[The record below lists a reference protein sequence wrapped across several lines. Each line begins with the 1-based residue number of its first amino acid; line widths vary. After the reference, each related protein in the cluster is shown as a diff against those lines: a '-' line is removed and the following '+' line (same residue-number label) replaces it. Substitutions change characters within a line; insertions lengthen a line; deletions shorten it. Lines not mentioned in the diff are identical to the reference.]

1 MSDNVM
7 IEAKNIK
14 KYYVPRTAVIYFT
27 ESELTVSDNLS
38 KLLVEHTR
46 FFQIGSHDFDY
57 DDYVDKPLDKN
68 RFKKEFFNWIDPIKK
83 NIYKPSVFFNQAAGR
98 KIIDELKNYDLVVV
112 VLKSSKQNS
121 IDYVSY
127 LIDVLKKYDVFA
139 FHYMIDSFILP
150 INGKKQVDKLIQKIS
165 KNHQIHVSIKEE
177 SVVEAYKQATIS
189 NRNYYINLYTND
201 LIESFLSPFLDP
213 VKNPD
218 LFPRVKGIF
227 YQNQRNFE
235 SKVITS
241 IGYSDVK
248 KDHLDLALI
257 QALAN
262 PIFYG
267 AFRAAN
273 TFIVN
278 VKTPYWTPGML
289 ERINFILNNVIG
301 DGKNFIVSS
310 YVGAYSYDVY
320 CQVSIMAIN
329 VDEHRLIRDTSKISD
344 YVKHI
349 LNQVSKSN
357 DLFRE
362 QVTEELLLEG
372 QIEILDDPYD
382 K

>member
-1 MSDNVM
+1 MDNNGM
-7 IEAKNIK
+7 LIQAKNIK

-46 FFQIGSHDFDY
+46 FFQVGSHDFDY

-68 RFKKEFFNWIDPIKK
+68 RFKKEFFNWIDPVKK
-83 NIYKPSVFFNQAAGR
+83 TIYKPSVFFSQAAGR
-98 KIIDELKNYDLVVV
+98 KIIDELKNYDLVIVV
-112 VLKSSKQNS
+112 FKSSKLYS
-121 IDYVSY
+121 IDYVNY
-127 LIDVLKKYDVFA
+127 LIDVLSKHDVFT
-139 FHYMIDSFILP
+139 FHYIIDSFILS
-150 INGKKQVDKLIQKIS
+150 INAKKQIAKLIQHIQKQ
-165 KNHQIHVSIKEE
+165 KQIHVSIKEE

-218 LFPRVKGIF
+218 LFPKVKALF
-227 YQNQRNFE
+227 YQDLRNFE
-235 SKVITS
+235 SNVITS

-267 AFRAAN
+267 AFRASG

-278 VKTPYWTPGML
+278 VKTPYWTPGMV

-301 DGKNFIVSS
+301 DKNFLVSS

-329 VDEHRLIRDTSKISD
+329 VDEQRLIRDTSKISE

-357 DLFRE
+357 DLFKE

-372 QIEILDDPYD
+372 QIEILDDPIE
-382 K
+382 